1 LSEKKVN
8 EQDLELGQNFTFGS
22 LLRFVAPSIFTFVF
36 IALYQLVDGMFIE
49 RYVGEMAISATNLFY
64 PLLGLFVATG
74 IMLGSGGNALV
85 VRLVGEGK
93 PQEASRVFSG
103 LLELTLILGVLSV
116 IVTLLF
122 KEPIMR
128 FCGATDGNIGY
139 LRDYYVIM
147 CAFAPAIILQ
157 SMLGITIIGEGKAVV
172 AAVVIMI
179 GGILNC
185 VLDYVFMAKLKMGIF
200 GAGLATVIGYFS
212 TIVYAVWFYL
222 EARKSSYRL
231 HLVPI
236 DMRAMGQICFNGSSD
251 MISNLAGGIT
261 ALFMN
266 HLAYRYYGEIGVSAL
281 SVWSYLTFMIMA
293 VFMGFTSA
301 VEPVLSYH
309 YGSGNIPMRRRVFRL
324 SIRWCLIIG
333 FLLMILL
340 YLFRN
345 AAIELF
351 FDPGSEYFKI
361 AYRGYIIA
369 LPACLMVGINIFG
382 SGVFT
387 AFSNG
392 VVSALLSAA
401 RTFLILTACL
411 YGMTA
416 LFGGLGL
423 WSAWPTTE
431 ALSLVMT
438 ALFLHHYQP
447 RYQY

>member
-1 LSEKKVN
+1 
-8 EQDLELGQNFTFGS
+8 
-22 LLRFVAPSIFTFVF
+22 
-36 IALYQLVDGMFIE
+36 
-49 RYVGEMAISATNLFY
+49 
-64 PLLGLFVATG
+64 
-74 IMLGSGGNALV
+74 
-85 VRLVGEGK
+85 
-93 PQEASRVFSG
+93 
-103 LLELTLILGVLSV
+103 
-116 IVTLLF
+116 
-122 KEPIMR
+122 
-128 FCGATDGNIGY
+128 
-139 LRDYYVIM
+139 
-147 CAFAPAIILQ
+147 
-157 SMLGITIIGEGKAVV
+157 
-172 AAVVIMI
+172 
-179 GGILNC
+179 
-185 VLDYVFMAKLKMGIF
+185 
-200 GAGLATVIGYFS
+200 
-212 TIVYAVWFYL
+212 
-222 EARKSSYRL
+222 
-231 HLVPI
+231 
-236 DMRAMGQICFNGSSD
+236 
-251 MISNLAGGIT
+251 
-261 ALFMN
+261 
-266 HLAYRYYGEIGVSAL
+266 
-281 SVWSYLTFMIMA
+281 
-293 VFMGFTSA
+293 
-301 VEPVLSYH
+301 
-309 YGSGNIPMRRRVFRL
+309 MRRRVFQL

-351 FDPGSEYFKI
+351 FDPGTEYFEI

-438 ALFLHHYQP
+438 AVVLRLYQP